1 MKKAIYY
8 IFALCLAAC
17 NGAPKQA
24 EDEQEESDAQE
35 NIVELTDQ
43 QISTVGIKIGEIER
57 RQLSGTINATGTLK
71 LSPQNRAEVSSLVS
85 GVAKSI
91 LVKEGQAVRQGQIVA
106 MVENT
111 EIVALQKDYLV
122 ATRQLALA
130 KQTLQRQQ
138 EIRDQGA
145 GVEKNLQQA
154 QAEYDMAA
162 ATEQGLRIQLEQI
175 GISSSQVA
183 EGKFSNSAPICAPI
197 TGIVG
202 EILISTGS
210 YLSSETI
217 LMKIYD
223 NKSLHADVNV
233 FETDISRIHVGQEV
247 SMQLSDNE
255 SLTGK
260 VSFITATLDDKSKS
274 ALVHIDIL
282 SAEGKTLLPN
292 MFVSAAIHC
301 DNQTCDAVPDE
312 AIVMSANRKY
322 VFVSLDSNTF
332 RKQEVVT
339 GISQQGYTQITF
351 TDEVPQSTKIVTAKA
366 FYLESILADHGE
378 EE

>member
-17 NGAPKQA
+17 SGAPKQA
-24 EDEQEESDAQE
+24 EDEQEEADAQE

-43 QISTVGIKIGEIER
+43 QISTVGIKTGEIER

-130 KQTLQRQQ
+130 KQGLQRQQ
-138 EIRDQGA
+138 EIHDQGA

-162 ATEQGLRIQLEQI
+162 ATEQGLRLQLEQI

-183 EGKFSNSAPICAPI
+183 EGKFSNSAPVCAPI

>member
-17 NGAPKQA
+17 SVAPKQA
-24 EDEQEESDAQE
+24 EDEQEEADAQE

-183 EGKFSNSAPICAPI
+183 EGKFSNSAPVCSPI
-197 TGIVG
+197 AGIVG

-233 FETDISRIHVGQEV
+233 FETDISRIHVEQEV
-247 SMQLSDNE
+247 SMQLSDSE

>member
-85 GVAKSI
+85 GVAKNI